1 MAKYQADV
9 QTLLRAIGGRENIQA
24 VSHCMT
30 RMRFVL
36 ADPAKADTAAIEAI
50 PAVKGTFTQ
59 AGQFQVIIG
68 NDVAIFYNEFTA
80 CAGIEGVSKDAVKAA
95 AQTNQSLLQRIMG
108 TLGEIFAP
116 IIPALICG
124 GLILGFRNIIG
135 EINFLGGGT
144 QSLADVSQFWAGM
157 YSFLWLIG
165 EAVFHM
171 LPVGIVWSITKKMG
185 TTQILGIIL
194 GLTLV
199 SPQLLNGF
207 SVAAT
212 AVEDIP
218 VWDFGFV
225 QIQMIGYQG
234 QVIAAMLA
242 GFVLVYLEKFFKK
255 ICPEVVSMI
264 VVPFCSLV
272 PAVLVA
278 HTIVGPIGWQ
288 IGDAIAS
295 VVYAGLTSNVRWL
308 FAALFGLL
316 YAPIVMTGL
325 HHMTNAI
332 DSQLV
337 NLYGGTNLWP
347 MIALSNIAQGSAVL
361 AMSVLQKKNERA
373 QQVNI
378 PACISCYL
386 GVTEP
391 ALFGVNL
398 KYGFPL
404 VCGMIGSACGAV
416 ISIGTG
422 VEAYSIGVGGLPG
435 ILSIKP
441 QFWLNFLIA
450 MLVCIFVVRYVRR
463 WNFLML
469 IIMIG
474 AAGLLALP
482 LAIGTEQNG
491 ATNWINLGGTSVQ
504 PSELVKLALLLI
516 LSWYMSRRRFWPW
529 FAFAVFS
536 LLVLMLQ
543 QDLGT
548 ALIYYATTLFLFYA
562 STGNLPLTGLGLVG
576 AGGAAVAGYIMFAH
590 VKKRVAIWRNPWIYY
605 ETSGY
610 QIVQMLMAI
619 ASGGLFGVGLG
630 LGAPRVIPVYFTDCI
645 FAVICEQFG
654 VIFGAL
660 VLAMYVI
667 LILRGVSI
675 ASAARS
681 SFHALLAMGATV
693 MLGLQTFII
702 IGGVLKLI
710 PLTGVTMPFVSYG
723 GTSLVSC
730 MGLIGLIQ
738 GVASVNQDDL
748 SYDYEISHTLREEAM
763 MPMTRRLGTPPTGVP
778 VPPTEAPTPLATTM
792 ARMSGCPGRALM
804 LFPSATAMDVKRMAT
819 GMFGMMAERRP
830 AAMPNRTISLVG
842 L

>member
-95 AQTNQSLLQRIMG
+95 AQTNQSLIQRIMG

-207 SVAAT
+207 SVATT

-218 VWDFGFV
+218 VWDFGFI

-450 MLVCIFVVRYVRR
+450 ML
-463 WNFLML
+463 
-469 IIMIG
+469 
-474 AAGLLALP
+474 
-482 LAIGTEQNG
+482 
-491 ATNWINLGGTSVQ
+491 
-504 PSELVKLALLLI
+504 
-516 LSWYMSRRRFWPW
+516 
-529 FAFAVFS
+529 
-536 LLVLMLQ
+536 
-543 QDLGT
+543 
-548 ALIYYATTLFLFYA
+548 
-562 STGNLPLTGLGLVG
+562 
-576 AGGAAVAGYIMFAH
+576 AAVAVPFVLTILVGSRKLSAADRGLSTAAAEPAAPSVVPDAEEQPQAEPPAAGAEGITA
-590 VKKRVAIWRNPWIYY
+590 PL
-605 ETSGY
+605 SG
-610 QIVQMLMAI
+610 
-619 ASGGLFGVGLG
+619 
-630 LGAPRVIPVYFTDCI
+630 RVIPMEEIPDQVFSQGI
-645 FAVICEQFG
+645 LGEG
-654 VIFGAL
+654 VGIEPTGNVVVAP
-660 VLAMYVI
+660 AD
-667 LILRGVSI
+667 
-675 ASAARS
+675 
-681 SFHALLAMGATV
+681 ATV
-693 MLGLQTFII
+693 CSVIEDSRHAVGLSLDNGAELLIHVGIDTVSMNGDGFQLHVKEGDRVRLGD
-702 IGGVLKLI
+702 KLI
-710 PLTGVTMPFVSYG
+710 TFDPEKIKAAGHPTTTAFLVTDPGDLT
-723 GTSLVSC
+723 
-730 MGLIGLIQ
+730 
-738 GVASVNQDDL
+738 
-748 SYDYEISHTLREEAM
+748 
-763 MPMTRRLGTPPTGVP
+763 P
-778 VPPTEAPTPLATTM
+778 VFTTNVD
-792 ARMSGCPGRALM
+792 AQAGKTVVIR
-804 LFPSATAMDVKRMAT
+804 F
-819 GMFGMMAERRP
+819 
-830 AAMPNRTISLVG
+830 
-842 L
+842 

>member
-80 CAGIEGVSKDAVKAA
+80 YAGIEGVSKDAVKAV

-207 SVAAT
+207 SVATT

-450 MLVCIFVVRYVRR
+450 MLVAVAAPFVLTILVGSRKLSAADRGLSTAAAEPAASSVVPEAEEQPQAEPP
-463 WNFLML
+463 
-469 IIMIG
+469 
-474 AAGLLALP
+474 AAGAEGVTAP
-482 LAIGTEQNG
+482 L
-491 ATNWINLGGTSVQ
+491 
-504 PSELVKLALLLI
+504 
-516 LSWYMSRRRFWPW
+516 
-529 FAFAVFS
+529 
-536 LLVLMLQ
+536 
-543 QDLGT
+543 
-548 ALIYYATTLFLFYA
+548 
-562 STGNLPLTGLGLVG
+562 
-576 AGGAAVAGYIMFAH
+576 
-590 VKKRVAIWRNPWIYY
+590 
-605 ETSGY
+605 SG
-610 QIVQMLMAI
+610 
-619 ASGGLFGVGLG
+619 
-630 LGAPRVIPVYFTDCI
+630 RVIPMEEIPDQVFSQGI
-645 FAVICEQFG
+645 LGEG
-654 VIFGAL
+654 VGIEPTGNVVVAP
-660 VLAMYVI
+660 AD
-667 LILRGVSI
+667 
-675 ASAARS
+675 
-681 SFHALLAMGATV
+681 ATV
-693 MLGLQTFII
+693 CSVMEDSRHAVGLTLNNGAELLIHVGIDTVSMNGDGFQLHVKAGDRVRLGD
-702 IGGVLKLI
+702 KLI
-710 PLTGVTMPFVSYG
+710 TFDPEKIKAAGHPTTTAFLVTDPGDLT
-723 GTSLVSC
+723 
-730 MGLIGLIQ
+730 
-738 GVASVNQDDL
+738 
-748 SYDYEISHTLREEAM
+748 
-763 MPMTRRLGTPPTGVP
+763 PTFETNVG
-778 VPPTEAPTPLATTM
+778 AQA
-792 ARMSGCPGRALM
+792 GRTVVIR
-804 LFPSATAMDVKRMAT
+804 F
-819 GMFGMMAERRP
+819 
-830 AAMPNRTISLVG
+830 
-842 L
+842 